1 MVSEMGVDLMGAYE
15 FNKSTYKPITARL
28 NRVKDSDIIQYLQGV
43 KSVNQYIIDLI
54 REDMSRRV
62 SNPLYEVIEDMGFRK
77 DVLKGFQTFEDAV
90 SFLYM
95 YVSQFEPMGRVYV
108 VQRFTGIQ
116 TDGHKVR
123 CGKVL
128 NIEANTNN
136 ESEEKENA

>member
-1 MVSEMGVDLMGAYE
+1 MGAYE

-28 NRVKDSDIIQYLQGV
+28 NRVKDSDVIQYLRGV

-62 SNPLYEVIEDMGFRK
+62 SNPLYEVIEDMGTRK

-95 YVSQFEPMGRVYV
+95 YVSSFTPVGRVYV

-128 NIEANTNN
+128 NIEANTNT

>member
-1 MVSEMGVDLMGAYE
+1 MGAYE

-54 REDMSRRV
+54 REDMSRQV

-116 TDGHKVR
+116 TNGHKVR

>member
-1 MVSEMGVDLMGAYE
+1 MVSEMGADLMGAYE

-28 NRVKDSDIIQYLQGV
+28 NRVKDSDVIQYLRGV

-54 REDMSRRV
+54 RADMSRRV
-62 SNPLYEVIEDMGFRK
+62 TNPLYEVIEDMGTRK

-95 YVSQFEPMGRVYV
+95 YVSSFTPVGRVYV

-116 TDGHKVR
+116 KDGHKVH

-128 NIEANTNN
+128 NIEADKT
-136 ESEEKENA
+136 ESEENENA

>member
-1 MVSEMGVDLMGAYE
+1 MGAYD

-95 YVSQFEPMGRVYV
+95 YVSQFKPMGRVYV
-108 VQRFTGIQ
+108 VQKFTGIQ

-128 NIEANTNN
+128 NIEANTNT